1 MQFLVYIIVFPILWI
16 ISILP
21 FRVFYWFS
29 DLMYIIVYR
38 IVGYRKKTVRE
49 NLALALPHLSIE
61 ERLAI
66 EKKFYHLL
74 CDLFFEMVKILSI
87 SKEEMDKSF
96 KITNIE
102 LVKEFEKKGKSVALL
117 TSHYASWEWLMT
129 LNNQTSF
136 FGIGVYKKIG
146 NKYFDQLVRDIRSK
160 FNAELA
166 ETKQAIPLMRE
177 NQKSGKM
184 CMYGLVSDQSPKLD
198 RAFHC
203 HTFM

>member
-66 EKKFYHLL
+66 EKKFYHHL
-74 CDLFFEMVKILSI
+74 CDLFLEMVKTLSI
-87 SKEEMDKSF
+87 SKEEMDKEQLQKEH
-96 KITNIE
+96 KIKYEEEQRQKAEENKKRIE
-102 LVKEFEKKGKSVALL
+102 NRKRLS
-117 TSHYASWEWLMT
+117 
-129 LNNQTSF
+129 
-136 FGIGVYKKIG
+136 
-146 NKYFDQLVRDIRSK
+146 
-160 FNAELA
+160 
-166 ETKQAIPLMRE
+166 RE
-177 NQKSGKM
+177 
-184 CMYGLVSDQSPKLD
+184 V
-198 RAFHC
+198 
-203 HTFM
+203 